1 MPLSAWDVLCPHG
14 GQQIPPR
21 DPGPPHP
28 PRVRAQNRARAL
40 PMDISVPP
48 RLLPPAPGD
57 NTRGQQPHGRG
68 WGHVPAHW
76 GPQEVAGGSPLLP
89 GSPLPTLS
97 HGLCSAVVVGNRMG
111 LSTRT
116 PPSAPS
122 RSPKPCEVTGLR
134 HLRSLPAAP
143 SLPLRR
149 LRGGSGPRS
158 VPPPAPGPTRRL
170 RPVQK
175 LRRVYCFSSCPCLPR
190 PTGAPPCCGAEGRA
204 GAGGRRELQG
214 GGAQRWQTRGRGCCR
229 HLGTPRHLA
238 GTFLL

>member
-1 MPLSAWDVLCPHG
+1 MPGMSFAPMGVSRSLPVTQDPLIPPVSEHRTVPEPSPWTFLCP
-14 GQQIPPR
+14 
-21 DPGPPHP
+21 PGCC
-28 PRVRAQNRARAL
+28 
-40 PMDISVPP
+40 
-48 RLLPPAPGD
+48 PPAPGD